1 MAKLRVQ
8 SILRDRVLKVQRKDI
23 EVDKVRN
30 KVKLGVETPFQI
42 LEDEMVVMGRQ
53 MYTFGDKTL
62 KEEVLR

>member
-1 MAKLRVQ
+1 LAKLRVQ

-53 MYTFGDKTL
+53 MYTPGDKTL

>member
-1 MAKLRVQ
+1 LAKLRVQ

>member
-1 MAKLRVQ
+1 M
-8 SILRDRVLKVQRKDI
+8 DRVRDM
-23 EVDKVRN
+23 
-30 KVKLGVETPFQI
+30 VKLGVETPFQI